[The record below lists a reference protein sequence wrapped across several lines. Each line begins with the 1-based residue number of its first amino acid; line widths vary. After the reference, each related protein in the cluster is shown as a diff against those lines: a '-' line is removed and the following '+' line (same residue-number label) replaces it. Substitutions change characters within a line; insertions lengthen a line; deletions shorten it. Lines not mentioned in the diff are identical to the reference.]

1 MKHAINKKK
10 IGPWPVAAAGAVV
23 VAVLLWVVLGLN
35 RAPAKRIEGLWA
47 RRGVKK
53 PNVILITM
61 DTTRADHLACYGYPY
76 VRTPNL
82 DALAGRGVLF
92 EQAVTATPLT
102 LPAHCTIMTGMYPTY
117 HGVRVNGN
125 TALSEEQTTIA
136 EMFAGRGY
144 QTGAFI
150 AAFVLD
156 GRWGLK
162 QGFQQYDDQFD
173 LKKYKH
179 LDLGKIQK
187 PGNLVMDSALE
198 WLEGQKAGPF
208 FAWIH
213 LYDPHV
219 PYAPPEPYAS
229 EYGRRG
235 PAGLYDGEIAF
246 MDEQIGRCVAWLM
259 KNGLDKN
266 TVMVLI
272 GDHGEALGSHGEG
285 THGYFVYDYALHVP
299 FLVVTPFPELRGKRV
314 AVQVRSVDLFP
325 TLLDLTEVKSP
336 LKVQGRSLVGLM
348 FNPGRKDEHPAYGE
362 AMTSNLQFGWSALH
376 TLRTTRYKY
385 IDAPKAELYDL
396 VLDPGEKYNV
406 LSEHTDIA
414 RRMKTEL
421 GKLIVE
427 TSVGAPKL
435 QAANLDKETMERLT
449 ALGYVGTPVSTK
461 KATGGGGSLADPK
474 DKLPVFNA
482 VTRAGDLI
490 MSDNYAEAATTLES
504 ALMEEPTIPQAL
516 LLLATC
522 YTELGRRE
530 DAKAQLDLLLKED
543 PESVQGLISLAN
555 LLIEEGKNADV
566 IALCKRTLSVDE
578 RNTQAFSLIGE
589 VYMGEENYLEALPYF
604 EKAVDAQP
612 KITRARLNLAACL
625 VRVKQYDR
633 AEKELKAVIEDSPKF
648 PMAHFNLGLLY
659 EEQGRLEEARGSY
672 LKEIAAIPVEYK
684 ARFNLG
690 KVLFR
695 LGDRA
700 GSLEQMRE
708 VVKLAP
714 KLADGYLLLAR
725 GLLYEPVPLEEIQA
739 TIEKGL
745 SLTQTSEL
753 KALGYYLLADVY
765 NRKHQPDKMNEALQK
780 AAYYK
785 SQKE

>member
-1 MKHAINKKK
+1 
-10 IGPWPVAAAGAVV
+10 
-23 VAVLLWVVLGLN
+23 
-35 RAPAKRIEGLWA
+35 
-47 RRGVKK
+47 
-53 PNVILITM
+53 
-61 DTTRADHLACYGYPY
+61 
-76 VRTPNL
+76 
-82 DALAGRGVLF
+82 
-92 EQAVTATPLT
+92 
-102 LPAHCTIMTGMYPTY
+102 
-117 HGVRVNGN
+117 
-125 TALSEEQTTIA
+125 
-136 EMFAGRGY
+136 
-144 QTGAFI
+144 
-150 AAFVLD
+150 
-156 GRWGLK
+156 
-162 QGFQQYDDQFD
+162 
-173 LKKYKH
+173 
-179 LDLGKIQK
+179 
-187 PGNLVMDSALE
+187 
-198 WLEGQKAGPF
+198 
-208 FAWIH
+208 
-213 LYDPHV
+213 
-219 PYAPPEPYAS
+219 
-229 EYGRRG
+229 
-235 PAGLYDGEIAF
+235 
-246 MDEQIGRCVAWLM
+246 
-259 KNGLDKN
+259 
-266 TVMVLI
+266 
-272 GDHGEALGSHGEG
+272 
-285 THGYFVYDYALHVP
+285 
-299 FLVVTPFPELRGKRV
+299 
-314 AVQVRSVDLFP
+314 
-325 TLLDLTEVKSP
+325 
-336 LKVQGRSLVGLM
+336 
-348 FNPGRKDEHPAYGE
+348 
-362 AMTSNLQFGWSALH
+362 
-376 TLRTTRYKY
+376 
-385 IDAPKAELYDL
+385 
-396 VLDPGEKYNV
+396 
-406 LSEHTDIA
+406 
-414 RRMKTEL
+414 
-421 GKLIVE
+421 
-427 TSVGAPKL
+427 
-435 QAANLDKETMERLT
+435 MERLT

-648 PMAHFNLGLLY
+648 PLAHFNLGLLY